1 MSSDVLDIVA
11 LSLVSMFNPTLLAA
25 VTVMLLLPNPRR
37 LMLGYLLGA
46 YLTST
51 TLSLLTVFTLQGSSA
66 VSTTQNSLSPAE
78 DILFGLVA
86 VVIAFA
92 LGTGRDQPFQA
103 RRQQRKDEKMR
114 AKQEAGKPTESYPL
128 RMLGRGSPRIT
139 FAVGAVLSFP
149 GASYLATLNHVAALD
164 ASTTVTVLVILAC
177 VVVQQ
182 MLLELP
188 LIGYAVAPE
197 WTQGAVER
205 FRVWISTRGRHAGIV
220 AAAVLGVLLI
230 VRGLIALLT

>member
-46 YLTST
+46 YMTST
-51 TLSLLTVFTLQGSSA
+51 TLSLLIVFSLQGSSA
-66 VSTTQNSLSPAE
+66 VSTTQNTLSPAE
-78 DILFGLVA
+78 DIVFGLIA
-86 VVIAFA
+86 IVIAFV
-92 LGTGRDQPFQA
+92 LGTGRDQPLQE
-103 RRQQRKDEKMR
+103 RRQKRKD
-114 AKQEAGKPTESYPL
+114 AKVKAKEEAGKPTESYPL

-149 GASYLATLNHVAALD
+149 GASYLAALDHVASLD
-164 ASTTVTVLVILAC
+164 ASTTVTVLVVLAC

-188 LIGYAVAPE
+188 LLGYVIAPE
-197 WTQGAVER
+197 WTQDAVDR
-205 FRVWISTRGRHAGIV
+205 FRAWISRRGRHAGIV
-220 AAAVLGVLLI
+220 GALVLGVLL
-230 VRGLIALLT
+230 VSRGLITLLG